1 MASTLSTDQSSSWE
15 RGMWSL
21 KHYLRSVWSIVG
33 KDYQTLVGMVLVLLV
48 LVLAAIGPLI
58 SPYDPN
64 AVGAGNTLA
73 APSRDHI
80 FGTDEFGRD
89 VFSRTLAGFRID
101 ISVAIIS
108 VAAAFILGTVIG
120 ALSGYYGGVF
130 DDTVMRIIDVIQS
143 FPMLVLAM
151 GMAAFLGV
159 GMTNVILITAAINVP
174 IFARLMRGEILYR
187 KSLDY
192 VDAAICS
199 GNSGL
204 RIAFYHLYPNC
215 SGPVIVQAALNLAWA
230 VLNVA
235 ALSFLGIGVQPPTP
249 EWGIMVAEGSRYMS
263 SGAWWIS
270 IFPGASIM
278 LSVLAFNILGDGMQD
293 VLDPRRR
300 T

>member
-1 MASTLSTDQSSSWE
+1 M
-15 RGMWSL
+15 
-21 KHYLRSVWSIVG
+21 VG
-33 KDYQTLVGMVLVLLV
+33 LFLVLLV
-48 LVLAAIGPLI
+48 VVLAAIGPLI
-58 SPYDPN
+58 RPYDPN
-64 AVGAGNTLA
+64 EVSAGNTLA

-89 VFSRTLAGFRID
+89 VFSRTLTGFRID
-101 ISVAIIS
+101 IYVALIS
-108 VAAAFILGTVIG
+108 VAGAFILGTVIG

-130 DDTVMRIIDVIQS
+130 DDTFMRLIDIIQS
-143 FPMLVLAM
+143 FPMLILAM
-151 GMAAFLGV
+151 GMVAILGV
-159 GMTNVILITAAINVP
+159 GLANVILVTAAINVP

-204 RIAFYHLYPNC
+204 RITFYHLYPNC
-215 SGPVIVQAALNLAWA
+215 SGPVIVQATLNLAWA

-263 SGAWWIS
+263 AGAWWMS
-270 IFPGASIM
+270 VFPGASIM
-278 LSVLAFNILGDGMQD
+278 LSVLAFNMLGDGLQD